1 MPAVLSVPIKE
12 AVPVIAGP
20 SDAFKAQLL
29 AFLKQLLPEMESL
42 SDGDDEVSETFTFTC
57 EVTEADRKFLVA
69 SLKPVAKYALRGNW
83 DCSWDFNPD
92 TKKVSLW
99 IEPIQSDI
107 SEATSEVE
115 ELIEKLEGNSDSDD
129 E

>member
-42 SDGDDEVSETFTFTC
+42 GDGGDEVNESFTFTC

-69 SLKPVAKYALRGNW
+69 SLKPVRRYALAGNW

-92 TKKVSLW
+92 TKKISIW

-107 SEATSEVE
+107 SEATSELE
-115 ELIEKLEGNSDSDD
+115 ELIEKLEATDSDD